1 MNWFNKHLSFR
12 ADLFV
17 TLLNGIIVIGGV
29 FILNGLIA
37 RIHGLEV
44 LGEFLLVK
52 RTLTAVVGI
61 LLIGMNVGLPN
72 YLSRNFERS
81 YGDNAII
88 IFIVITI
95 PLTLLLIAG
104 ILWLNISG
112 FYSDYF
118 WLYIIFTL
126 GICSQFITYGLY
138 RGYMNMIGANI
149 VQLLGTAIIP
159 IVVFMNVKNIYEGL
173 LWIGSIILIIMV
185 FAFIIRNKGLKI
197 LEVTFSKIKKIIRF
211 GLERIPSF
219 ISQFVLLAGIPIYL
233 AQTVNFESVAYFNSS
248 LSLVRLSLIIVS
260 PIGMVLLPRISNKI
274 ASGANEDLPNI
285 LRIIFKAGIVFS
297 VIVTVFCYINAPFI
311 LEFWLGEVSKT
322 GITILRIA
330 ILALPCYTFSGLARS
345 PIDAVSERGYNSLI
359 YGLAAV
365 SMIIFI
371 LVGKN
376 YNLDLLKTAL
386 FSFLFSHIIA
396 GLGSVFF
403 LQRLYNFSFIDFKL
417 IRDIVAITF
426 IMITISQIISYT
438 YLSILSQFILTSVIY
453 IVIGIVIFN
462 FVKTGWIAELKEKI
476 YAK

>member
-1 MNWFNKHLSFR
+1 MNWLNKHLSFK
-12 ADLFV
+12 ADLMV
-17 TLLNGIIVIGGV
+17 TLLNGLIVIGGV

-81 YGDNAII
+81 YGDITII
-88 IFIVITI
+88 IFFVITI
-95 PLTLLLIAG
+95 PSTLLLISG

-112 FYSDYF
+112 FYTDYF
-118 WLYIIFTL
+118 WVYLIFSL
-126 GICSQFITYGLY
+126 GISAQFITYALY

-159 IVVFMNVKNIYEGL
+159 IVIFMNVKDINEGL
-173 LWIGSIILIIMV
+173 LWIGSSILIIMV
-185 FAFIIRNKGLKI
+185 FAFIIRNKGLNF
-197 LEVTFSKIKKIIRF
+197 LEVTFSNFKKIIHF
-211 GLERIPSF
+211 GIERIPSF
-219 ISQFVLLAGIPIYL
+219 ISQFILLAGIPIYL

-248 LSLVRLSLIIVS
+248 LSLVRLSLIIVN

-274 ASGANEDLPNI
+274 ASGANEDIANI
-285 LRIIFKAGIVFS
+285 LIIFFKAGIVFS
-297 VIVTVFCYINAPFI
+297 VIGTVFCYINAHFI
-311 LEFWLGEVSKT
+311 LEFWLGEISDS
-322 GITILRIA
+322 GITILRLA
-330 ILALPCYTFSGLARS
+330 ILALPFYTFSGLARS

-371 LVGKN
+371 IIGKN

-396 GLGSVFF
+396 GLGSGFF

-417 IRDIVAITF
+417 IRDIFAITF
-426 IMITISQIISYT
+426 IMIIINQIVSYT
-438 YLSILSQFILTSVIY
+438 HLSILSQFILVSTIY
-453 IVIGIVIFN
+453 IVIGIVIFH
-462 FVKTGWIAELKEKI
+462 FVKIGWIAELKEKI
-476 YAK
+476 YA

>member
-12 ADLFV
+12 ADLLV

-29 FILNGLIA
+29 FILNGLIS

-81 YGDNAII
+81 YGDSAII

-159 IVVFMNVKNIYEGL
+159 IVVFTNVKNIYEGL
-173 LWIGSIILIIMV
+173 LWIGSSILIIMV

-197 LEVTFSKIKKIIRF
+197 LEGTFSKLQKIIRF

-248 LSLVRLSLIIVS
+248 LSLVRLSLIIVN

-285 LRIIFKAGIVFS
+285 LHIIFKAGIVFS
-297 VIVTVFCYINAPFI
+297 VIGTVFCYINASFI
-311 LEFWLGEVSKT
+311 LEFWLGEISKT

-330 ILALPCYTFSGLARS
+330 ILALPFYTFSGLARS

-359 YGLAAV
+359 YGLAAA

-396 GLGSVFF
+396 GLGSGFF
-403 LQRLYNFSFIDFKL
+403 LRRLYNFSFIDFKL

-426 IMITISQIISYT
+426 IMITISQIVSYT
-438 YLSILSQFILTSVIY
+438 YLSILSQFILTSAIY
-453 IVIGIVIFN
+453 IIIGIVIFK
-462 FVKTGWIAELKEKI
+462 FVKIGWIAELKEKI
-476 YAK
+476 YA